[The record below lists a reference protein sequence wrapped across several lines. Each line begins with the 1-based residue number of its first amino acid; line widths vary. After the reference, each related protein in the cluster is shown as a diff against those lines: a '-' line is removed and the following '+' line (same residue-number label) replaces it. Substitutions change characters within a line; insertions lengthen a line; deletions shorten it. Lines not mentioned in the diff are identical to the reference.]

1 MTAAK
6 KRLHIELDIN
16 LYDLLKE
23 QAQSLDAT
31 VSGYLRTGLAR
42 IADDNRIRTEQ
53 LKQIKALKEQ
63 TLNSSTEYFRSELDD
78 ILAANKE
85 KH

>member
-23 QAQSLDAT
+23 QAQSLDVT

-53 LKQIKALKEQ
+53 LKQIAELKEQ
-63 TLNSSTEYFRSELDD
+63 VVGSSTEYFRSELDD